1 MNFNLGMRMKSIRKG
16 KGVTIDELH
25 ERTGIARAN
34 LSRWET
40 NKSTPTLDSLKRWAE
55 GLNIDLE
62 EIFFIELAAEEVFLV
77 SSFRNLNNSDKLHI
91 VSLIKSLT
99 RNQNN

>member
-1 MNFNLGMRMKSIRKG
+1 MNFNLGNRMKEIRKK
-16 KGVTIDELH
+16 KGVTIAELH
-25 ERTGIARAN
+25 EQTGISRAN

-55 GLNIDLE
+55 GLEIDVE
-62 EIFFIELAAEEVFLV
+62 EIFFTDLTPEEVFLLN
-77 SSFRNLNNSDKLHI
+77 SFRNLSNSDKLHI

-99 RNQNN
+99 RQLNN